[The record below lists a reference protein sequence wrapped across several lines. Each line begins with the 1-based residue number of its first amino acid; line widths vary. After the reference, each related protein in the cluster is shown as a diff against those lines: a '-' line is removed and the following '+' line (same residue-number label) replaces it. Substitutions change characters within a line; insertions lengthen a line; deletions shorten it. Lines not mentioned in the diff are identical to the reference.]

1 ASHSHSRN
9 GDASAT
15 SAFHSSRGTR
25 ATPSST
31 SIVAPTAPI
40 LRKGERAGPPGPRA
54 MFSPCRTTPDAPP
67 VRPSARRPDH
77 PAPTPTA
84 TRRKVA
90 RAPKYKVLLYNDH
103 YTPMEF
109 VVAIL
114 ENLFGKGPTEATQIM
129 LAIHRTGLGV
139 AGVYVQ
145 DVAETKV
152 AAVHSVAE
160 QRGY

>member
-1 ASHSHSRN
+1 MPNEPGR
-9 GDASAT
+9 
-15 SAFHSSRGTR
+15 
-25 ATPSST
+25 PS
-31 SIVAPTAPI
+31 
-40 LRKGERAGPPGPRA
+40 GPPIGPPA
-54 MFSPCRTTPDAPP
+54 VP
-67 VRPSARRPDH
+67 RRGDPRREGEVL
-77 PAPTPTA
+77 TQ

-90 RAPKYKVLLYNDH
+90 RPPKYKVLLYNDD

-129 LAIHRTGLGV
+129 LAVHRTGLGV

-152 AAVHSVAE
+152 AAVHAAAE
-160 QRGY
+160 QRGYPLRAGAEKE

>member
-1 ASHSHSRN
+1 MPN
-9 GDASAT
+9 D
-15 SAFHSSRGTR
+15 
-25 ATPSST
+25 P
-31 SIVAPTAPI
+31 
-40 LRKGERAGPPGPRA
+40 GPPGGPPIGPPAGPHRGDPR
-54 MFSPCRTTPDAPP
+54 REGELLTQ
-67 VRPSARRPDH
+67 
-77 PAPTPTA
+77 

-90 RAPKYKVLLYNDH
+90 RPPKYKVLLYNDD

-129 LAIHRTGLGV
+129 LAIHRTGLGI

-152 AAVHSVAE
+152 AAVHASAE
-160 QRGY
+160 QRGYPLRAGAEKE

>member
-1 ASHSHSRN
+1 MPNDPGSP
-9 GDASAT
+9 G
-15 SAFHSSRGTR
+15 G
-25 ATPSST
+25 P
-31 SIVAPTAPI
+31 P
-40 LRKGERAGPPGPRA
+40 AGPRRGDPR
-54 MFSPCRTTPDAPP
+54 RGGEL
-67 VRPSARRPDH
+67 H
-77 PAPTPTA
+77 TA
-84 TRRKVA
+84 TRRPVA
-90 RAPKYKVLLYNDH
+90 RPPKYKVLLYNDD

-152 AAVHSVAE
+152 AAVHAAAE
-160 QRGY
+160 QRGYPLRAGAEKE

>member
-1 ASHSHSRN
+1 VRRTAAGSRYVPDMPN
-9 GDASAT
+9 DPG
-15 SAFHSSRGTR
+15 RPG
-25 ATPSST
+25 P
-31 SIVAPTAPI
+31 PI
-40 LRKGERAGPPGPRA
+40 GPPAGPRRADPR
-54 MFSPCRTTPDAPP
+54 REGEVLTQ
-67 VRPSARRPDH
+67 
-77 PAPTPTA
+77 

-90 RAPKYKVLLYNDH
+90 RPPKYKVLLYNDD

-114 ENLFGKGPTEATQIM
+114 ENLFKKGPTEATQIM

-152 AAVHSVAE
+152 AAVHAAAE
-160 QRGY
+160 ARGFPLRAGAEKE